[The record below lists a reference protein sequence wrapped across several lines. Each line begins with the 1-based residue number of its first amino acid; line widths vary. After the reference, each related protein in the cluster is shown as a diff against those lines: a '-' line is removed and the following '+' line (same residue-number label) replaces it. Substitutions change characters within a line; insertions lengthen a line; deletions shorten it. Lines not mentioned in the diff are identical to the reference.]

1 MRYGEDGR
9 QLELEVVGTRR
20 RGRPVSVDGAAT
32 GAERQAARRD
42 RLKKE
47 AGRGVLTV
55 EVSLDV
61 IAALDAFVKFKDVT
75 KGEVVDKI
83 LRGTLLRKR

>member
-1 MRYGEDGR
+1 MQYGQDGR

-20 RGRPVSVDGAAT
+20 RGRPVSIDGAAT
-32 GAERQAARRD
+32 AAERQAARRR
-42 RLKKE
+42 RLKEK
-47 AGRGVLTV
+47 AGKGLLTV

-75 KGEVVDKI
+75 KGEVVDRI

>member
-1 MRYGEDGR
+1 MRFGEDGR

-20 RGRPVSVDGAAT
+20 RGRPVSVAGAAT
-32 GAERQAARRD
+32 AAERQAARRD
-42 RLKKE
+42 RLRNE
-47 AGRGVLTV
+47 AGKGVLTV

-75 KGEVVDKI
+75 KGDVVDRI
-83 LRGTLLRKR
+83 LRGSLLRKR